1 MLDRLYY
8 TLNEAQ
14 EILQTSR
21 AGLKQLERAGLIVMH
36 GENHGKRVTGA
47 SLRTLEVRIAEGE
60 DIWAVVKRG
69 ENPAPSEPKRT
80 ARGRST
86 KTREDDGGTSPR
98 QKMGTDSL
106 ASAPLQSKEQD
117 WLKRII

>member
-36 GENHGKRVTGA
+36 GANHGKRVTGA
-47 SLRTLEVRIAEGE
+47 SLRALEQRIAEGE
-60 DIWAVVKRG
+60 DIWAVVKAS
-69 ENPAPSEPKRT
+69 ENPALSEPKRT

-86 KTREDDGGTSPR
+86 KIVKDDGGTNP
-98 QKMGTDSL
+98 
-106 ASAPLQSKEQD
+106 A
-117 WLKRII
+117 KR